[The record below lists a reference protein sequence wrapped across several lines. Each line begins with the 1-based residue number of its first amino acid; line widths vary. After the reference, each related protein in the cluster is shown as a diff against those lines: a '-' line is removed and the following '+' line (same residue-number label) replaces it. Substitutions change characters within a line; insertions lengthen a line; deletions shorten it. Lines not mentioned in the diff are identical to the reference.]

1 MTTRRDVYAPFDL
14 GQRVSLACER
24 GQPEATRQ
32 VYTVYG
38 FRLTVQEDGTML
50 EVMCRGRNPYSTI
63 TADLI
68 VKPCELEPADPE
80 PPKPAAGDRGPFGA
94 ANPPPDPAAEDDL
107 FAGAPAAEAGYERPA
122 GPPPERAD
130 LQAMVGRDCMVRID
144 GEPGLCPG
152 TVSGVADSR
161 PADPVLMVELIKDDG
176 AASLHKL
183 SAVTLG

>member
-1 MTTRRDVYAPFDL
+1 MVNQDVTPGFDM
-14 GQRVSLACER
+14 GQRVTLAADR
-24 GQPEATRQ
+24 HLPVDQR
-32 VYTVYG
+32 VHFTVFG
-38 FRLTVQEDGTML
+38 FRLTVVEDGTTTEIM
-50 EVMCRGRNPYSTI
+50 VRGRERYSTVES
-63 TADLI
+63 THYLKA
-68 VKPCELEPADPE
+68 CELDAADE
-80 PPKPAAGDRGPFGA
+80 PPAAADRGPFGA